1 MKKSYYGNGSNFE
14 KQSSNKTIKL
24 KARLAYSIDGIPLSR
39 IKKIAPILKLATKSH
54 DTNKILRY
62 NIKIE
67 EISKGI
73 FAIFYYE

>member
-1 MKKSYYGNGSNFE
+1 MVAILKSNHLT
-14 KQSSNKTIKL
+14 KQSNL
-24 KARLAYSIDGIPLSR
+24 KHVYSIDGIPISR
-39 IKKIAPILKLATKSH
+39 IKRIAPILKLATKSH